1 MVFVMANSYGTL
13 IGDKRSMRIIYLILI
28 QPLSFSFN
36 SERYDLPKLILDV
49 VRQIFD
55 LRSILLRDYS

>member
-1 MVFVMANSYGTL
+1 MANSYGTL